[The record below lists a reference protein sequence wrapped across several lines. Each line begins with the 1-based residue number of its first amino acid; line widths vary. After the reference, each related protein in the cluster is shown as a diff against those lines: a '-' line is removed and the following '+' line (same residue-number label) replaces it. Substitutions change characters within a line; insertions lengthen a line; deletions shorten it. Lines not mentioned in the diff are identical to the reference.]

1 MIATELLW
9 RMRLPDG
16 VVVRCEVR
24 TVGDG
29 FTLSAAIGDQ
39 LLLSERYTGR
49 WARAGCLRR
58 AEEMRGILV
67 ACGAIVER
75 RAEW

>member
-16 VVVRCEVR
+16 VVIRCEVR
-24 TVGDG
+24 TIGDG
-29 FTLSAAIGDQ
+29 FTLSAAIRDE

-49 WARAGCLRR
+49 RARADYLKR
-58 AEEMRGILV
+58 AEEMREILV
-67 ACGAIVER
+67 SCGAIVER
-75 RAEW
+75 RAES